1 MTSDDDIDDIKA
13 GVASLRKALR
23 SIQNAR
29 LAVSSMRESHE
40 KADTE
45 IALTHAQ
52 EMAAVAER
60 LFSSVIRD
68 DCEARQ
74 TTAVDEHADWT
85 AEDLEPQVE

>member
-1 MTSDDDIDDIKA
+1 MTDDDVDDIKA

-23 SIQNAR
+23 SIQNAGR
-29 LAVSSMRESHE
+29 AVASMRESHE
-40 KADTE
+40 KADAE
-45 IALTHAQ
+45 IALTHAL

-68 DCEARQ
+68 DGEARQ
-74 TTAVDEHADWT
+74 TTAVDEYADWT

>member
-1 MTSDDDIDDIKA
+1 MTSDDLDDIKA
-13 GVASLRKALR
+13 GVVSLRKALR

-29 LAVSSMRESHE
+29 QAVSTLRESHE
-40 KADTE
+40 KADAE

-60 LFSSVIRD
+60 LFTSVIRD
-68 DCEARQ
+68 DSGARQ
-74 TTAVDEHADWT
+74 TTAVDEYADWT